1 MRMER
6 SLDKHNESIRK
17 EPGITDINTVIK
29 ISREMANH
37 SQRMPENGITKL
49 LCHYKS
55 KVR

>member
-1 MRMER
+1 MIHH
-6 SLDKHNESIRK
+6 KYNEDVIK
-17 EPGITDINTVIK
+17 LGITDINTVIK